1 MKKVLFA
8 AAIMMAAGAKAQQ
21 VNYTISG
28 VSKDNGA
35 KVVVIDAQARKIIN
49 DGTPVTV
56 NLNDTTVTGSA
67 QNERLVRYDI
77 DMNAAYGKLGVKAG
91 LEKIYTDEVNTMIP
105 VAFVEQYLEEFGLEK
120 LQKMMAAK
128 PVWANHPAV

>member
-35 KVVVIDAQARKIIN
+35 KVVVI
-49 DGTPVTV
+49 V
-56 NLNDTTVTGSA
+56 NA
-67 QNERLVRYDI
+67 LVCD
-77 DMNAAYGKLGVKAG
+77 
-91 LEKIYTDEVNTMIP
+91 P
-105 VAFVEQYLEEFGLEK
+105 
-120 LQKMMAAK
+120 
-128 PVWANHPAV
+128 P

>member
-35 KVVVIDAQARKIIN
+35 KVVVIDAKARKMEN
-49 DGTPVTV
+49 ATV
-56 NLNDTTVTGSA
+56 ENGKFSISGSA
-67 QNERLVRYDI
+67 
-77 DMNAAYGKLGVKAG
+77 
-91 LEKIYTDEVNTMIP
+91 
-105 VAFVEQYLEEFGLEK
+105 
-120 LQKMMAAK
+120 
-128 PVWANHPAV
+128 

>member
-35 KVVVIDAQARKIIN
+35 KVVVIDAQARKMEN
-49 DGTPVTV
+49 AVVSELPGVAATV
-56 NLNDTTVTGSA
+56 SSPGCLFTTIRSSSS
-67 QNERLVRYDI
+67 
-77 DMNAAYGKLGVKAG
+77 
-91 LEKIYTDEVNTMIP
+91 
-105 VAFVEQYLEEFGLEK
+105 
-120 LQKMMAAK
+120 
-128 PVWANHPAV
+128 